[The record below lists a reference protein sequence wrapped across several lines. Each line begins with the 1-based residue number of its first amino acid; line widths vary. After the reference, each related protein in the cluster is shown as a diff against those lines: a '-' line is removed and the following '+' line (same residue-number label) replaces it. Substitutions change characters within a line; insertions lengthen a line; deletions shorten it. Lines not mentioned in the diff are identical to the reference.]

1 MSSNDTSAFYTH
13 VEEKVNPLR
22 PYYTPGLHRQ
32 HNYTSLPS
40 NESTTTPNIF
50 DTLDMGD
57 DPLSSK
63 HNKAASHSISHALM
77 RYVVTMLSSPFEV
90 GTTLQQVQ
98 YAPHPDVEVF
108 AEFTQ
113 SKQQQPRR
121 SLESPRYLSSDDEDD
136 DGFYTTKPRNSSLT
150 TINSKTTYHTD
161 LKGSYSV
168 YDAEHR
174 PRYQIAPIQGG
185 LLDILSQIIK
195 HPSEG
200 WQSLLKGQRV
210 GWVYDLL
217 RTSFQSTL
225 EHHLNDLFGLY
236 DDTIP
241 LMHLDSVTGNLS
253 TMLASHIVVGLLL
266 SPLEIMR
273 TRMIVQSSDPRDGPY
288 RGVYRSWR
296 SLIQD
301 EDGLQSIYLSSLNV
315 LPCILYHGLTPLLHY
330 TAPILIDRTCHISA
344 ADHPILYGAAT
355 FGLSVFA
362 LLLTMPL
369 ETIRKRLHCQI
380 GAFCR
385 RHDNNNKQQSSIST
399 TVTAFQTTVPLRP
412 VYYHG
417 ILDALYKIMKE
428 EGSSSINSVKQN
440 ISAIHTTASSD
451 GEDDDYFT
459 TKQQQRSMN
468 GCKKLTSAWGVRG
481 LYKGFGIQLIANTM
495 MLALHTVNGL
505 DDDFGGL
512 L

>member
-1 MSSNDTSAFYTH
+1 MLDQEVVLTILPFYYQDSS
-13 VEEKVNPLR
+13 
-22 PYYTPGLHRQ
+22 
-32 HNYTSLPS
+32 
-40 NESTTTPNIF
+40 
-50 DTLDMGD
+50 
-57 DPLSSK
+57 
-63 HNKAASHSISHALM
+63 
-77 RYVVTMLSSPFEV
+77 
-90 GTTLQQVQ
+90 
-98 YAPHPDVEVF
+98 
-108 AEFTQ
+108 
-113 SKQQQPRR
+113 
-121 SLESPRYLSSDDEDD
+121 RYLSSDDDDD
-136 DGFYTTKPRNSSLT
+136 DGFYTTKPRISSLSNNMT
-150 TINSKTTYHTD
+150 TSPSTQLSYTTD
-161 LKGSYSV
+161 MKSSYSV
-168 YDAEHR
+168 YDTAHR
-174 PRYQIAPIQGG
+174 SRYQMAPMQGG

-217 RTSFQSTL
+217 RTSLQSTL

-253 TMLASHIVVGLLL
+253 TMLASHIAVGLLL

-273 TRMIVQSSDPRDGPY
+273 TRMIVQSSGPTEGPY

-301 EDGLQSIYLSSLNV
+301 EDGLQSIYLSALNV
-315 LPCILYHGLTPLLHY
+315 FPSILYHGLTPLLHY

-380 GAFCR
+380 GAFR
-385 RHDNNNKQQSSIST
+385 RHRQPSTSSST
-399 TVTAFQTTVPLRP
+399 VAAAAFQTTVPLRP

-428 EGSSSINSVKQN
+428 EGSSSV
-440 ISAIHTTASSD
+440 SATTATATASERKAIYTTTFSSSD
-451 GEDDDYFT
+451 EDDDTNY
-459 TKQQQRSMN
+459 QVQRPVN
-468 GCKKLTSAWGVRG
+468 EGRKKVTSAWGVRG

-495 MLALHTVNGL
+495 MFALHTLNGL